1 VFDLTVTLPDAVGDT
16 VTDQHATV
24 RDRLTTA
31 GLSPE
36 RIAEHLEQ
44 GRIRVDDVK
53 ATDLDMV
60 TEPGSRIVV
69 WPTADD

>member
-1 VFDLTVTLPDAVGDT
+1 M
-16 VTDQHATV
+16 TDKHPTV
-24 RDRLTTA
+24 RDRLTNA

-44 GRIRVDDVK
+44 GRIRVDNIPV
-53 ATDLDMV
+53 TDLD
-60 TEPGSRIVV
+60 TPTAPGSRIVV